1 MSSSKHKTPNTKV
14 KTKKKTTIGQS
25 YLTKWKQPGPHGGN
39 KGYRKRSR
47 GQGKR
52 R

>member
-1 MSSSKHKTPNTKV
+1 MASPKNKTTN
-14 KTKKKTTIGQS
+14 KTRKKKTTIGHS
-25 YLTKWKQPGPHGGN
+25 TMTKKKQPGPHGGN
-39 KGYRKRSR
+39 RGYKKSYR